1 MLNSDEI
8 RQSLLYPELIP
19 LKKEVE
25 SSLANI
31 DTTVIEIIESAG
43 NGDSDAQMIVG
54 LMYHT
59 GVSFDQDFNR
69 AKAWYELASGNGEAG
84 GYYSLATMY
93 YYGHSVEKNL
103 SKARNLAGESCDNG
117 EQMGCDIYRELN

>member
-43 NGDSDAQMIVG
+43 DSDAQMIVG

-69 AKAWYELASGNGEAG
+69 AKAWYELASENGEAG

-93 YYGHSVEKNL
+93 YYGHSVEKKL
-103 SKARNLAGESCDNG
+103 
-117 EQMGCDIYRELN
+117 EQS